1 MPQRTAR
8 PEPSIQTNLIDQL
21 TSSKALD
28 LTDEYTTDRVDYHV
42 TRLGRALN
50 LSHDGREDLRQDLF
64 VSLCVAARRYDPK
77 RSSPRTFVS
86 RVLSFAAAHKVRCI
100 RNERRSCAR
109 SPILLSELQRNGR
122 SFSPLAHHRYE
133 QRSHDLVLDL
143 RTGFSQLD
151 REQQILAE
159 ALKKQRPA
167 EIADE
172 TGVHRSTVYRNIA
185 AIRDSFDAIGLSPI
199 D

>member
-1 MPQRTAR
+1 MSTTR
-8 PEPSIQTNLIDQL
+8 PESNATICPSDLID
-21 TSSKALD
+21 D
-28 LTDEYTTDRVDYHV
+28 YIFDRVDFRVAEVAEAYG
-42 TRLGRALN
+42 LQP
-50 LSHDGREDLRQDLF
+50 HDQDDLRQRL
-64 VSLCVAARRYDPK
+64 LLAICAAAHRYDPSK
-77 RSSPRTFVS
+77 AKPRTFV
-86 RVLSFAAAHKVRCI
+86 RGVLNLEVANYKRSVAI
-100 RNERRSCAR
+100 ERRSTVR
-109 SPILLSELQRNGR
+109 SPIMLSELQRNGR

-143 RTGFSQLD
+143 RAGFSRLD

-172 TGVHRSTVYRNIA
+172 SGVHRSTVYRNIA

-199 D
+199 E